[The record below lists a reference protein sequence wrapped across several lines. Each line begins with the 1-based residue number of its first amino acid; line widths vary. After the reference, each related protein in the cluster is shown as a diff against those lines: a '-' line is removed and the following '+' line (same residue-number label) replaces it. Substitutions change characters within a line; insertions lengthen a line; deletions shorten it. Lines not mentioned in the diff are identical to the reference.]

1 MLFSKFPLC
10 LLAGLGFL
18 VVHWKCLMVVW
29 CPPIDICI
37 LSIFPIQIDMNT
49 VFVASLL
56 VFFIVGLGLLLAIQH
71 MPQLR
76 DIYEPTA
83 EAKKPLEVSE
93 RMLQPIEPVA
103 LEAARLPNPRYKF
116 EGSIANS
123 ASGLAPG
130 AQPMHEVVIPS
141 DWYRSAYLPTEFDG
155 PMWPN
160 GDIGPDYL
168 YPGSDLKRPL
178 RSQNLGAAQRQV

>member
-1 MLFSKFPLC
+1 LNQFFFSKTML
-10 LLAGLGFL
+10 
-18 VVHWKCLMVVW
+18 
-29 CPPIDICI
+29 
-37 LSIFPIQIDMNT
+37 DMNT
-49 VFVASLL
+49 VLVASLL
-56 VFFIVGLGLLLAIQH
+56 FFLVGLGILLSIQH
-71 MPQLR
+71 MPQSR

-83 EAKKPLEVSE
+83 EAKRPLEVSE

-130 AQPMHEVVIPS
+130 AQPMHEVVVPS
-141 DWYRSAYLPTEFDG
+141 DWYMSAHLPTEFDG

-160 GDIGPDYL
+160 GGIAPDFL
-168 YPGSDLKRPL
+168 YPGSDPKRPL
-178 RSQNLGAAQRQV
+178 RSQNLGAAQRQF